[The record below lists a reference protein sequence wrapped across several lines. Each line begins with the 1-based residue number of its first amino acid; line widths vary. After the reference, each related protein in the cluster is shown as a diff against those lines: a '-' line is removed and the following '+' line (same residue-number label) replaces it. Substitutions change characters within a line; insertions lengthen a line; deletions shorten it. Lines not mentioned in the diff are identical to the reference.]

1 MINFQISFLLSETK
15 RLKKNYIP
23 NFDLFSRL
31 TGLFGP
37 VFSEINHVHVYLT
50 NVETRFP
57 RKLTRT
63 LLFHILFFHKPSCPA
78 RLYALLGRTLC
89 TTRAPLLRS
98 SFAHRA
104 LILDI
109 ETLLDTVSSS
119 SKFSPRMI
127 ALCTSIDPWRGS
139 SFNVFTLNSCSWA
152 TNDAAARAVAR
163 DRWRSRKPVQ
173 LVNSLDGRCRNRVAG
188 DEARAC
194 LLQDSVEHRNGIRS
208 VFFRGMAWGC
218 GEPRRRW
225 GVAGT
230 R

>member
-1 MINFQISFLLSETK
+1 MLKLNFLVDWPKHFYSS
-15 RLKKNYIP
+15 Y
-23 NFDLFSRL
+23 FSTSHR
-31 TGLFGP
+31 
-37 VFSEINHVHVYLT
+37 I
-50 NVETRFP
+50 
-57 RKLTRT
+57 
-63 LLFHILFFHKPSCPA
+63 
-78 RLYALLGRTLC
+78 LYALLGRTLC
-89 TTRAPLLRS
+89 TTQAPLLQS
-98 SFAHRA
+98 SFTHHT

-109 ETLLDTVSSS
+109 ETHLWTQFHEVQNSCR
-119 SKFSPRMI
+119 KW
-127 ALCTSIDPWRGS
+127 SINPGGVLH
-139 SFNVFTLNSCSWA
+139 FEFCSWA
-152 TNDAAARAVAR
+152 TNDAAAGVVAR
-163 DRWRSRKPVQ
+163 DRWRSRKSVQ